1 MVALRGKIN
10 AKTWQPLSRN
20 VAVNDKIVKNGMSL
34 LNLDDN
40 DSVRITKIENKE
52 ITWRRAHLIDSPYL
66 HTTEVSI
73 CSINWDLL
81 SNCVIDFGNNLEIK
95 RKEFFDFP
103 QATPLQN
110 IKYDNLCAHSGSI
123 MEEIQLVLLGYDEKG
138 GTKISTWIFI
148 LSLTSFFITSN
159 YFLFS

>member
-1 MVALRGKIN
+1 MLALRGKIN

-52 ITWRRAHLIDSPYL
+52 IAWRRAHLIDSPYL

-73 CSINWDLL
+73 CNIN
-81 SNCVIDFGNNLEIK
+81 
-95 RKEFFDFP
+95 
-103 QATPLQN
+103 
-110 IKYDNLCAHSGSI
+110 
-123 MEEIQLVLLGYDEKG
+123 
-138 GTKISTWIFI
+138 
-148 LSLTSFFITSN
+148 
-159 YFLFS
+159 